1 MSAISNIFI
10 LLSVMTAVFGTTD
23 PQLEALAQNFLQLL
37 NPSLADSKSH
47 EFLLQLTNG
56 HHLSAN
62 SSDSLKVI
70 LSFEGTLKLNAERN
84 GQKLELLTQHLGGA
98 AVYGGQR
105 YTALNGPLDSDNKP
119 VDPFLKNI
127 YDKNLKTHKHLSD
140 DETGVL
146 IAHGSATGAQVV
158 VDKVGKVESGLIGG
172 FVVGA
177 KTKINY

>member
-1 MSAISNIFI
+1 MSVIFNTFIILTVIS
-10 LLSVMTAVFGTTD
+10 AVITTTD

-37 NPSLADSKSH
+37 NPSGVDSKSH

-84 GQKLELLTQHLGGA
+84 GQKLELSSQYLGGA
-98 AVYGGQR
+98 AVYVGQR

-127 YDKNLKTHKHLSD
+127 YDKNLNTHKHLRD

-158 VDKVGKVESGLIGG
+158 VDKHKLESGVVAG
-172 FVVGA
+172 FVVGS
-177 KTKINY
+177 KTKVNN

>member
-1 MSAISNIFI
+1 MSTFFNIFI
-10 LLSVMTAVFGTTD
+10 LLSVMTAVLGTTD

-84 GQKLELLTQHLGGA
+84 GQKLELLSQHLGGA